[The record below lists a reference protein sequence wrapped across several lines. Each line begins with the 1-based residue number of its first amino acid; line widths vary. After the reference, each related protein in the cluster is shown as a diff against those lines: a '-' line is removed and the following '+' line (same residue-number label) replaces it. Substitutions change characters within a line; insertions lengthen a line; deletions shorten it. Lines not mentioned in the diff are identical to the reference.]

1 MNQTKE
7 KIPNSLWFLLFVV
20 GTAYLASRYDFQL
33 STLTIPQFQ
42 KSLGLSDKEA
52 AQITAWVKLGA
63 IPAVLISFFADIW
76 GRKPI
81 FMVSIIGFSISAVIA
96 ANAHS
101 GAILLVGLFCTRLF
115 TMIGELLAVVILS
128 ESSPPGVR
136 AFLLGMVAVFGTFG
150 DAFAIVGY
158 GFMGDDPDSWR
169 KMYMIGALPI
179 FLTLWWRSAL
189 KETSAFTHHRPESF
203 DILRPFEN
211 LGSSKK
217 QVFIICAALVL
228 YWIPV
233 SPALSMY
240 SKYLQDALGWKP
252 SGVSM
257 LTIIAGVVGTLGM
270 TFGGVFADRFGRKA
284 VSIFAMIMVAL
295 GTFGMYYMHNQNLIG
310 AAYSVHLVGW
320 FAFVVATRALVTE
333 SVETEARAT
342 ATGLMEIFSTLGAY
356 LGMQILSESIEYFG
370 NEAMPIKLMTP
381 LIFGGLV
388 ILLFAKETKGKV
400 IE

>member
-1 MNQTKE
+1 MVETKE
-7 KIPNSLWFLLFVV
+7 KISASLWFLLFVV

-42 KSLGLSDKEA
+42 KSLHLTDKEA

-81 FMVSIIGFSISAVIA
+81 FMVSIIGFSISAIIA
-96 ANAHS
+96 ATAQN
-101 GAILLVGLFCTRLF
+101 GAILLLGLFCTRLF

-136 AFLLGMVAVFGTFG
+136 AFLLGMVAVLGSFG
-150 DAFAIVGY
+150 DAFAILGY
-158 GFMGDDPDSWR
+158 GFLGDDPDSWR

-179 FLTLWWRSAL
+179 FLVFWWRVAL
-189 KETSAFTHHRPESF
+189 KETSAFSHHKPKSF
-203 DILRPFEN
+203 DLLSPINN
-211 LGSSKK
+211 LGHSKK

-240 SKYLQDALGWKP
+240 SKYLQDSLHWLPK
-252 SGVSM
+252 GVST
-257 LTIIAGVVGTLGM
+257 LTIIAGIVGMLGT
-270 TFGGVFADRFGRKA
+270 TFGGALADRFGRKNI
-284 VSIFAMIMVAL
+284 SIIAMVLVAF
-295 GTFGMYYMHNQNLIG
+295 GTFGMYQFTEVKVIG
-310 AAYSVHLVGW
+310 AAYGLHLVGW

-342 ATGLMEIFSTLGAY
+342 ATGLMEIFSTIGAY
-356 LGMQILSESIEYFG
+356 LGMQILSETINHFG
-370 NEAMPIKLMTP
+370 NEAAPIKLMTP
-381 LIFGGLV
+381 LIFIGLI
-388 ILLFAKETKGKV
+388 ILLFAQETKGKV

>member
-1 MNQTKE
+1 MEKKE
-7 KIPNSLWFLLFVV
+7 KISASLWFLLFVV

-81 FMVSIIGFSISAVIA
+81 FMLSIIGFSISAVIA
-96 ANAHS
+96 ATAQN
-101 GAILLVGLFCTRLF
+101 GAILLLGLFSTRLF

-128 ESSPPGVR
+128 ESSPPNVR

-169 KMYMIGALPI
+169 KMYLIGALPI
-179 FLTLWWRSAL
+179 FLALWWRSAL
-189 KETSAFTHHRPESF
+189 KETTTFIHHRPESLDITRVF
-203 DILRPFEN
+203 DN
-211 LGSSKK
+211 LGNSKK

-240 SKYLQDALGWKP
+240 SKYLQDSLGWKP
-252 SGVSM
+252 SGVST
-257 LTIIAGVVGTLGM
+257 LTIIAGIVGTLGM
-270 TFGGVFADRFGRKA
+270 TYGGVLADKFGRKA
-284 VSIFAMIMVAL
+284 ISIIAMIMVAL
-295 GTFGMYYMHNQNLIG
+295 GTIGMYQFGDKIFIG
-310 AAYSVHLVGW
+310 ASYGFHLIGW
-320 FAFVVATRALVTE
+320 FAFVVATRALITE
-333 SVETEARAT
+333 SVETQARAT
-342 ATGLMEIFSTLGAY
+342 ATGFMEIFSTIGAY
-356 LGMQILSESIEYFG
+356 LGMQILSETINIFG
-370 NEAMPIKLMTP
+370 NEAIPIKLMTP
-381 LIFGGLV
+381 LVFIGLG

-400 IE
+400 IN